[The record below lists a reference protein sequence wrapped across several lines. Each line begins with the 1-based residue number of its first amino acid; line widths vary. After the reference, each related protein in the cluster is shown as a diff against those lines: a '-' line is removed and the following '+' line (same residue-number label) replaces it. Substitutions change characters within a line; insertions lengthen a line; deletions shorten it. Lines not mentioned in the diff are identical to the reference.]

1 MTVDAPNQVI
11 PQGDVDIGYDEFSG
25 YGEFS
30 VKTPRRA
37 VITEQPVVKNII
49 DVTMVGLVGGG
60 PRLAVKAARVMLEDA
75 YASRDT
81 RARLRARRLPRRRQ
95 AR

>member
-1 MTVDAPNQVI
+1 M
-11 PQGDVDIGYDEFSG
+11 PQGDVDIDYDKIFGYD
-25 YGEFS
+25 EFS

-49 DVTMVGLVGGG
+49 DVTLVGLVGGG

-81 RARLRARRLPRRRQ
+81 TARFRTRRLPRRRQ